1 MSIFKCFVLLVCK
14 TEINLIDDEFYACLL
29 VLLLFRLYIVFQLSH
44 LKIGFQLLLLLLIIN
59 FSMDAACNKGH
70 HGPVH
75 CVRFSPGGE
84 SYASGSEDG
93 TIRIWQTGPVTRDEN
108 ETLTANGAVG
118 KVKVTADEVARKIEG
133 FHIAD
138 EGKAKEKEAAAN

>member
-1 MSIFKCFVLLVCK
+1 MKNRLGFSFLALTQVSNSQSFFNF
-14 TEINLIDDEFYACLL
+14 NLTT
-29 VLLLFRLYIVFQLSH
+29 
-44 LKIGFQLLLLLLIIN
+44 
-59 FSMDAACNKGH
+59 ACNKGH

-93 TIRIWQTGPVTRDEN
+93 TIRIWQTGPLTN
-108 ETLTANGAVG
+108 EDTEALTANGSTG
-118 KVKVTADEVARKIEG
+118 KVKVTADEVSRKIDG

-138 EGKAKEKEAAAN
+138 EGKSGEKEETGNE

>member
-1 MSIFKCFVLLVCK
+1 MYAVI
-14 TEINLIDDEFYACLL
+14 IYFYL
-29 VLLLFRLYIVFQLSH
+29 
-44 LKIGFQLLLLLLIIN
+44 
-59 FSMDAACNKGH
+59 DAACNKGH

-93 TIRIWQTGPVTRDEN
+93 TIRIWQTGPLTHDDT
-108 ETLTANGAVG
+108 ETLTANGSTG
-118 KVKVTADEVARKIEG
+118 KVKVTAEEVSRKIEG

-138 EGKAKEKEAAAN
+138 EGKSIEKEEAVNE